1 MYYAVKKLL
10 SRILKVLA
18 IILVFF
24 LSYMQY
30 LLRGTFS
37 SCIKVVTSDVEN
49 AIIGIKIHSRWL
61 ILYYK

>member
-1 MYYAVKKLL
+1 
-10 SRILKVLA
+10 
-18 IILVFF
+18 
-24 LSYMQY
+24 MQY

-61 ILYYK
+61 ILYYKQLLIM